1 MGVAKNLLAGV
12 LFLFP
17 GVITDV
23 FGLLILLQ
31 GGKISTTGENQT
43 FTTGDKTPDIIEG
56 EFHREDKEK

>member
-1 MGVAKNLLAGV
+1 V

-31 GGKISTTGENQT
+31 GGKISTAGEKQT
-43 FTTGDKTPDIIEG
+43 FTPGDKTPDIIEG